1 MREGGR
7 PVKRSHVAQLR
18 LERQGLLGDRCESAA
33 DVVDRLGQIQVD
45 PMNVIA
51 QSARIVLW
59 SRCPSFRQADFNS
72 LYSDGPRV
80 FEYWTRIAAMLSMEL
95 YPLVAPV
102 MARRRTDSYWDRWVS
117 EFLNQQKAVV
127 DSVLS
132 EVESRGPLASRD
144 FPTDKETAGRW
155 GSMKTAKEALE
166 ALWYAGELMVC
177 ERRRGEKVFD
187 LTSRVLPKGIE
198 PADLPEDERI
208 AALWRSVLRQLGA
221 CATGELANYFGTTAW
236 PEDRKLKPEDVS
248 RMARAAGFHAFSV
261 EGTEAEW
268 LCLPED
274 ADRLYEKPAA
284 PPRRVTLLSPFDNV
298 ATNRWILSELFGFD
312 YKFEAY
318 TPKTKRQYG
327 AYVLPI
333 LRGTTMIGRLDPK
346 FERKQS
352 ALVVNGVWLEPKVKP
367 SQALAQSLAKTLRS
381 FAEFL
386 GAEEVRIAKTEPSSL
401 KADLVKAL

>member
-1 MREGGR
+1 VAE
-7 PVKRSHVAQLR
+7 RSNPAHRGNVAHLR
-18 LERQGLLGDRCESAA
+18 LERQGLLGDGCESAA

-45 PMNVIA
+45 PMNVVA
-51 QSARIVLW
+51 QSVHIVLW
-59 SRCPSFRQADFNS
+59 SRCPEYRPAELAG

-102 MARRRTDSYWDRWVS
+102 MARHRTDSWWDRWVS
-117 EFLNQQKAVV
+117 EFLSNQKAVAE
-127 DSVLS
+127 SVLS

-144 FPTDKETAGRW
+144 FPTDKDTGGRW

-208 AALWRSVLRQLGA
+208 VALWRSALAQLGA
-221 CATGELANYFGTTAW
+221 CATGELANYFGSTAW
-236 PEDRKLKPEDVS
+236 PADRKLKPEDVS
-248 RMARAAGFHAFSV
+248 EMARAAGFHAFSV
-261 EGTEAEW
+261 EGIEAEW

-274 ADRLYEKPAA
+274 VDRLYEKPAT
-284 PPRRVTLLSPFDNV
+284 PPQRMTLLSPFDNV
-298 ATNRWILSELFGFD
+298 TTNRWILSELFGLQ

-318 TPKTKRQYG
+318 TPKAKRQYG

-346 FERKQS
+346 FEREQN
-352 ALVVNGVWLEPKVKP
+352 ALVVNGIWLEPKVKP
-367 SQALAQSLAKTLRS
+367 SQALAKSLAKTLRS
-381 FAEFL
+381 FADFL
-386 GAEEVRIAKTEPSSL
+386 GAEKIQIAKTEPSSL
-401 KADLVKAL
+401 KADLAKAL